1 MDTQRFILVLALALV
16 SIMLW
21 EAWQQ
26 DYGSAPAG
34 PGNGGVLAPEE
45 DPGIPQIKPDDTAT
59 PALTPDEERQGTGS
73 SVITVETDA
82 LRLKIDQGGTLVSA
96 ELPDYPVALD
106 KQDQPFVLL
115 DNSADLYY
123 VIQSGIVGVS
133 APTHTDTF
141 ISRQTSYALNEDE
154 EVLEV
159 PLAWESQDGISVSK
173 VFVFTRGS
181 YRVHLKHIIEN
192 NSGTAWE
199 GRQYTQIK
207 RDDPSREGRRLLYTY
222 TGAVLSSPDNRYEK
236 ISFGD
241 MEDEVTETDISN
253 GWAAMIQHYFLTA
266 VLPADKEAA
275 HRYYTREFSSRYYAI
290 GNVSPALQLD
300 PGQRGE
306 LTGDLYIGPKVQSEL
321 AQLAEGLELTVDYG
335 VLWFLAKP
343 LFWCLERLYG
353 LTGNWGWSIILVTIL
368 LKLVFYH
375 LSAAGY
381 RSMANM
387 RRVQPRIVSIR
398 DRYKDDRARLNQAM
412 MQIYKE
418 EKINPFGGCFP
429 ILVQIPVFL
438 ALYWVL
444 LESVELR
451 QADFI
456 FWLNDLSSKDPFF
469 VLPIIMGT
477 TMLIQQRLNPAPMD
491 PMQEK
496 VMKALPFIFTVF
508 FAFFPSGLVL
518 YWVTNN
524 ILSIAQQWL
533 ITRNLEKEGLSTG
546 KTK

>member
-34 PGNGGVLAPEE
+34 PGNGDVLAPEE

-73 SVITVETDA
+73 SVITVETDV

-159 PLAWESQDGISVSK
+159 PLTWESQDGISVSK

-207 RDDPSREGRRLLYTY
+207 RDDPSRFWEVAQFSNADNNEAHYATTGPEIWEQTEGRVDLFVAAEGSGGSVCGVGRYLKERNPAVRVYTVEP
-222 TGAVLSSPDNRYEK
+222 TECPVLSGGSWGTHLIEGIGDGFIPDNLDLDYIDGVVTVSSEEAIAMSRRLAREEGVFCGISSGCNVVAANKLAAALPGVDLIVTIINDTGMRY
-236 ISFGD
+236 
-241 MEDEVTETDISN
+241 
-253 GWAAMIQHYFLTA
+253 
-266 VLPADKEAA
+266 
-275 HRYYTREFSSRYYAI
+275 FS
-290 GNVSPALQLD
+290 
-300 PGQRGE
+300 
-306 LTGDLYIGPKVQSEL
+306 T
-321 AQLAEGLELTVDYG
+321 
-335 VLWFLAKP
+335 P
-343 LFWCLERLYG
+343 LFGHEPPSDIPEREHPISDG
-353 LTGNWGWSIILVTIL
+353 DRR
-368 LKLVFYH
+368 KL
-375 LSAAGY
+375 
-381 RSMANM
+381 
-387 RRVQPRIVSIR
+387 
-398 DRYKDDRARLNQAM
+398 
-412 MQIYKE
+412 
-418 EKINPFGGCFP
+418 
-429 ILVQIPVFL
+429 
-438 ALYWVL
+438 
-444 LESVELR
+444 
-451 QADFI
+451 ADHK
-456 FWLNDLSSKDPFF
+456 LH
-469 VLPIIMGT
+469 VV
-477 TMLIQQRLNPAPMD
+477 R
-491 PMQEK
+491 
-496 VMKALPFIFTVF
+496 
-508 FAFFPSGLVL
+508 
-518 YWVTNN
+518 
-524 ILSIAQQWL
+524 
-533 ITRNLEKEGLSTG
+533 
-546 KTK
+546 